1 MCSIRSFLSFL
12 CVGRALIYFIGKIV
26 THVILCSVRLIHEVV
41 SKFDSKEIEL
51 VKSTCFEGMLLFPP
65 IKQINRKFAL

>member
-1 MCSIRSFLSFL
+1 MDNLRPECGSFVS
-12 CVGRALIYFIGKIV
+12 R
-26 THVILCSVRLIHEVV
+26 CSVRLIHEVV
-41 SKFDSKEIEL
+41 LKFDSKEIEL